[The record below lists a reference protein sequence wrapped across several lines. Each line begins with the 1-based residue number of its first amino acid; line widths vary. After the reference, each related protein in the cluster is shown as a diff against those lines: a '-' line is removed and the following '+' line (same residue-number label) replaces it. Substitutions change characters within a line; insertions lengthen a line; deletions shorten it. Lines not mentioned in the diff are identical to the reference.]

1 MKKIDKVILKL
12 ENDLAQH
19 EDTINELVEKISNFN
34 LFDYASN
41 TVEEKYC
48 MFQFFV
54 FIKFCFYFLYL
65 NL

>member
-1 MKKIDKVILKL
+1 MKKVDKVILKL

-34 LFDYASN
+34 LFDYVSN
-41 TVEEKYC
+41 TVEKKKS

-54 FIKFCFYFLYL
+54 LIKLCFYFLY
-65 NL
+65 

>member
-1 MKKIDKVILKL
+1 MKKVDKVILKL

-41 TVEEKYC
+41 TIEKKNS

-54 FIKFCFYFLYL
+54 FIKLCFYFYI
-65 NL
+65 